1 VKINTTNFLDFRLL
15 VASRGCDLDTFYF
28 TDSSNE
34 VSVIYAFVDDD
45 FIQGTFSSGNRPLVS
60 DVTAAH
66 PFAREVS
73 ATIAVT

>member
-1 VKINTTNFLDFRLL
+1 MKINTTNFLDFRLL
-15 VASRGCDLDTFYF
+15 VASRGCDLDIFYL

-60 DVTAAH
+60 DITAVY
-66 PFAREVS
+66 PLTQKINT
-73 ATIAVT
+73 TIAVT